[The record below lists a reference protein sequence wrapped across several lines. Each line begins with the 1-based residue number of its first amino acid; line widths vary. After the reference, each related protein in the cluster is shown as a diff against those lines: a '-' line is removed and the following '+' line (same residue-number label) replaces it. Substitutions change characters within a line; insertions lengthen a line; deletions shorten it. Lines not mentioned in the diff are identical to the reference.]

1 MSDLSNTEWS
11 YIPSKRFRKESHDC
25 DLCDKSYS
33 TSFNLNRHVIQTH
46 DEASDSEDSDVEMS
60 DNDTEEYDSD
70 EENDN
75 NNEIDSDEEDD
86 NDSDEEDD
94 NDSDDEDDTDDE
106 DDNETDTDEADD
118 NDCDEEKILTLNT
131 SATKRVMEPLKPL
144 LHQLNCCTMELVR
157 SGKDED
163 EAFDETYQDH
173 GKKLNRAF
181 RKSIVDLLIDME
193 TLRTLPLIQQV
204 LKKARDFERKGY
216 DYDNALNA
224 AMSRRKHIFGDLAR
238 KILQSK
244 TTI

>member
-60 DNDTEEYDSD
+60 DSDTEENDS
-70 EENDN
+70 
-75 NNEIDSDEEDD
+75 EIDSDEEDD

-131 SATKRVMEPLKPL
+131 SATKRVMEPLMPL
-144 LHQLNCCTMELVR
+144 IHQLNCCTMELVR

-173 GKKLNRAF
+173 GKKLNKAF
-181 RKSIVDLLIDME
+181 RKSIVDLLIDMK